1 MKTSRDFSQT
11 TIERISRKKS
21 SKRLHSE
28 KQNIKQHLHL
38 NRSKRRRSKRMQS
51 NVIHQLSSNRDF
63 SSNVSRYRRS
73 ALSSNMSQTLINWKQ
88 NNINNNIQDNRIS
101 TPTKKEKSQLIL
113 SNLVRDCLPINSIIN
128 STTYFDM
135 SNTHRFLSRN
145 HQINP
150 INSEVLFK
158 DDFILHT
165 DERNRKKKKK
175 KKFNLSLCKLSLC
188 ILILFLIIG
197 CIIGVV
203 IYIQQIQTQLLYCQV
218 SMFNDLIAIANK
230 ISLTAVTTT
239 TQTSVCTT
247 GGITCPT
254 PILSWSRTNNCTR
267 SSSSYVYYSCCYL
280 AVSTQLTIQFQLQEQ
295 VSHWYIDE
303 VSMIQSNGELI
314 INGGFESN
322 LTGWTVIPSTNLSVT
337 SYAHVAPG
345 AARFGSAYLYSEAV
359 SGPDYIKQ
367 TFNVVQGQN
376 VNVSFWWLDEGGVG
390 GANDICEGIVTL
402 SP

>member
-1 MKTSRDFSQT
+1 MKISRDFSQT

-21 SKRLHSE
+21 SKRLYSE

-101 TPTKKEKSQLIL
+101 TPTKKEKNQLIL

-150 INSEVLFK
+150 INSE
-158 DDFILHT
+158 
-165 DERNRKKKKK
+165 
-175 KKFNLSLCKLSLC
+175 
-188 ILILFLIIG
+188 
-197 CIIGVV
+197 
-203 IYIQQIQTQLLYCQV
+203 IQQIQTQLLYRQV

-402 SP
+402 TP